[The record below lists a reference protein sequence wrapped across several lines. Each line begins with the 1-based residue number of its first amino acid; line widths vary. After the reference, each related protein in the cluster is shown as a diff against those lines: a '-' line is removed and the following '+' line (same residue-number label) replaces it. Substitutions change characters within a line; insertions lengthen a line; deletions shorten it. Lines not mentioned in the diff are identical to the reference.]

1 MDAEQTI
8 ADFERLE
15 PIFAAPD
22 TRPLSR
28 QRGRDLGRL
37 PFHTES
43 VISRA
48 YPFRLR
54 FLSGAGRSVVVSSAL
69 GRPSRCSGGSI
80 FLPLLDFDRSGY
92 MVLCRAR

>member
-15 PIFAAPD
+15 RIFAAPD
-22 TRPLSR
+22 HQTPQPSAGTRLRS
-28 QRGRDLGRL
+28 L

-54 FLSGAGRSVVVSSAL
+54 FLSGAGRFGISLLELYEACLRKMVVPTYL
-69 GRPSRCSGGSI
+69 PMLSGFVKRG
-80 FLPLLDFDRSGY
+80 P
-92 MVLCRAR
+92 

>member
-54 FLSGAGRSVVVSSAL
+54 FLSGAGRFGVSLLELYEACLRKMVVPTHL
-69 GRPSRCSGGSI
+69 PMLSGFVKRG
-80 FLPLLDFDRSGY
+80 P
-92 MVLCRAR
+92 